1 MKTLTVS
8 TLNLRGGQARWHER
22 APLLMDQLAQLRP
35 DVIGF
40 QEVDVLLDQGNWI
53 CERLNQRALG
63 RGPDRREYRIHHMS
77 NPRER
82 VSLEA
87 LAIMTHLEPVE
98 HEGFDYLIR
107 NRVAHRV
114 RFDLGDGARFDFYN
128 THLHHEQDPAG
139 NAIREEQVRRLLPWI
154 ARHSRG
160 VPYAVGGDFNAFPMT
175 SPVKMIKKRLRSA
188 HEAAHGDEPDDTIWT
203 PLRTAEVGWRP
214 RIGMVVDYIFV
225 SADVQVVEACRGF
238 DRTHP
243 DDPTLSASDHYG
255 LVATLAIG

>member
-1 MKTLTVS
+1 MRTLTVA
-8 TLNLRGGQARWHER
+8 TLNLRKGEARWGER
-22 APLLMDQLAQLRP
+22 APFLLEQLAELSP

-40 QEVDVLLDQGNWI
+40 QEVDLRLDQGNWI
-53 CERLNQRALG
+53 CRRLNDLLEG
-63 RGPDRREYRIHHMS
+63 RGPEYRIHHMA
-77 NPRER
+77 NPRDR
-82 VSLEA
+82 VAIEG
-87 LAIMTHLEPVE
+87 LAIMTRLEPVE

-214 RIGMVVDYIFV
+214 SIGMVVDYIFV
-225 SADVQVVEACRGF
+225 SHGVRVKDAWTAF
-238 DRTHP
+238 DRAHP
-243 DDPTLSASDHYG
+243 KDETLSASDHYG
-255 LVATLAIG
+255 VVATLAIG

>member
-1 MKTLTVS
+1 MKTLTVA
-8 TLNLRGGQARWHER
+8 TLNLRGTQVRWQER
-22 APLLMDQLAQLRP
+22 GPLVVDQMVELSP
-35 DVIGF
+35 DVIGL
-40 QEVDVLLDQGNWI
+40 QEVDVFMDQGNWI
-53 CERLNQRALG
+53 CQRVNDRLRT
-63 RGPDRREYRIHHMS
+63 RSREHREYRIHHMS

-175 SPVKMIKKRLRSA
+175 SLKKRLRSA